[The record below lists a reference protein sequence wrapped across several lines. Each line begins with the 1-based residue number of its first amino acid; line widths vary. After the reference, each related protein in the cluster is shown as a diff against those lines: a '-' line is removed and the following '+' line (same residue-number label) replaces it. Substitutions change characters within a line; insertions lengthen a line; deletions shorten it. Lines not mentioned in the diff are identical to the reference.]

1 MEGKYNG
8 WYYSVNSCCTFWSD
22 ENLGW
27 NPPFPAET
35 VNDSSVRDTV
45 SECGH
50 VGAPLSQG
58 RGLFQRGVG
67 GRDALE
73 KGKAILSRGLLSTPQ
88 RWRAEEEGGGRVGRR
103 REKMKTCE
111 YLHYLQSKRLHYF
124 PRWVRLSPDGSLP
137 DGTAQVCR
145 LTSFRQTQ
153 SVETIAALTGMCL
166 FTRFIQHSAKEREN
180 SCVCPNY
187 FITPRHEQTVYF
199 WKLTPCPVNSSLTSG
214 MGTDDLPSPSSS
226 LCLCCPFLSSPCFQT
241 G

>member
-1 MEGKYNG
+1 M
-8 WYYSVNSCCTFWSD
+8 
-22 ENLGW
+22 
-27 NPPFPAET
+27 
-35 VNDSSVRDTV
+35 
-45 SECGH
+45 
-50 VGAPLSQG
+50 
-58 RGLFQRGVG
+58 
-67 GRDALE
+67 
-73 KGKAILSRGLLSTPQ
+73 
-88 RWRAEEEGGGRVGRR
+88 GRR